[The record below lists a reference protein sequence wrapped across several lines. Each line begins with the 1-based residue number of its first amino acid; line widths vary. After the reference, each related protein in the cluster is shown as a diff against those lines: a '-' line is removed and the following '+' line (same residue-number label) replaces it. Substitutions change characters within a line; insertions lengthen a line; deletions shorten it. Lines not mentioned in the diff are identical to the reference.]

1 MNEVLMRPLFRK
13 KYLERL
19 KKLNSFNEGG
29 LASIQKFN
37 QGGLSE
43 AERRNIT
50 LAPFT
55 AAFLSGQRRP
65 GESEFSAVARAL
77 GKGVAT
83 IPETKKTIA
92 AIEQSMRPEDRFEIM
107 TAEQIAA
114 ANAQGANLN
123 PQGTFQRNISTGEI
137 KDLTKRPLFADPF
150 ATARATEDAKQYGT
164 VLQAGI
170 TASEKANTF
179 QILDALAN
187 NPDLTLGQFGN
198 LTKSIENFAEGL
210 GFTTGI
216 TDLAA
221 ADVLQRFA
229 GQKVLADLGQ
239 LKGALSEKELAFI
252 QSLNVGLD
260 TPRESLLLIVDLYKK
275 ANQKAIEKAKLYRD
289 HVAETGNPAKPDKN
303 GLTLYQKEAKLAET
317 SFITPEVEE
326 RLKGLTKGFKS
337 TDKGFQRQRITA
349 DEKNLS
355 TIQEKFPDAKVGE
368 VYEVRG
374 DTLVKVVN

>member
-1 MNEVLMRPLFRK
+1 MNEVLMRPLFRR

-19 KKLNSFNEGG
+19 KKLNSFNKGG

-55 AAFLSGQRRP
+55 AALLSGQRRP

-92 AIEQSMRPEDRFEIM
+92 AIEQSMAPEERFKIM
-107 TAEQIAA
+107 TKNEIAA
-114 ANAQGANLN
+114 ANAEGANLN
-123 PQGTFQRNISTGEI
+123 PQGTYQRNLSTGEI
-137 KDLTKRPLFADPF
+137 KDITKRQLFADPF
-150 ATARATEDAKQYGT
+150 LTARAGEDAKQYGS
-164 VLQAGI
+164 VIQAGV
-170 TASEKANTF
+170 TAQEKANTF

-187 NPDLTLGQFGN
+187 NPDLTLGQFGG

-275 ANQKAIEKAKLYRD
+275 ANQKAIDKARLYRE
-289 HVAETGNPAKPDKN
+289 HVAETGNPNKPDKQ
-303 GLTLYQKEAKLAET
+303 GLTLYQKEAKLMEQT
-317 SFITPEVEE
+317 FITPEVEE
-326 RLKGLTKGFKS
+326 RLKGLKKDFKA
-337 TDKGFQRQRITA
+337 TDKGFERKRIVA
-349 DEKNLS
+349 DENNLQD
-355 TIQEKFPDAKVGE
+355 IQKKFPDAKVGDKFE
-368 VYEVRG
+368 IRG
-374 DTLVKVVN
+374 ETLVQVLN

>member
-1 MNEVLMRPLFRK
+1 MNEVLMRPLFRR

-19 KKLNSFNEGG
+19 KKLNSFNKGG

-92 AIEQSMRPEDRFEIM
+92 AIEQSMRPEDQFKIM
-107 TAEQIAA
+107 TKAEIAA
-114 ANAQGANLN
+114 ANAEGANLN
-123 PQGTFQRNISTGEI
+123 PQGTYQRNLSTGEI
-137 KDLTKRPLFADPF
+137 KDITKRQLFADPF
-150 ATARATEDAKQYGT
+150 LTARAGEDAKQYGS
-164 VLQAGI
+164 VIQAGV
-170 TASEKANTF
+170 TAQEKANTF

-187 NPDLTLGQFGN
+187 NPDLTLGQFGG

-275 ANQKAIEKAKLYRD
+275 ANQKAIDKARLYRE
-289 HVAETGNPAKPDKN
+289 HVAETGNPNKPDKQ
-303 GLTLYQKEAKLAET
+303 GLTLYQKEAKLMEQT
-317 SFITPEVEE
+317 FITPEVEE
-326 RLKGLTKGFKS
+326 RLKGLKKDFKA
-337 TDKGFQRQRITA
+337 TDKGFERKRIVA
-349 DEKNLS
+349 DENNLQD
-355 TIQEKFPDAKVGE
+355 IQKKFPDAKVGDKFE
-368 VYEVRG
+368 IRG
-374 DTLVKVVN
+374 ETIVQVLN

>member
-92 AIEQSMRPEDRFEIM
+92 AIEQSMRPEDQFKIM
-107 TAEQIAA
+107 TKEEIAA

-123 PQGTFQRNISTGEI
+123 PKGTFQRNLSTGEI
-137 KDLTKRPLFADPF
+137 KDLTKRALFADPF
-150 ATARATEDAKQYGT
+150 LTARAGEDAKQYGN
-164 VLQAGI
+164 VLQAGV
-170 TASEKANTF
+170 TAAEKSNTF
-179 QILDALAN
+179 KILDALAN

-210 GFTTGI
+210 GFQTGI

-275 ANQKAIEKAKLYRD
+275 ANNKAIEKAKLYRD
-289 HVAETGNPAKPDKN
+289 HVAETGNPNKPDKN

-349 DEKNLS
+349 SEKN
-355 TIQEKFPDAKVGE
+355 IDKIREKFEDAKIGDVFE
-368 VYEVRG
+368 IRG
-374 DTLVKVVN
+374 DTFVQVLN